1 MRRYSRRDG
10 AAGLLVAIRRAVIV
24 VGAGLSGLTAA
35 YRLAQGGVD
44 VAVLEARERVGG
56 RAWRLPVGD
65 SFFEAG
71 CEALDNEHDSVL
83 GLAREAGVEVMEASP
98 WAGDSAPDLEGGELD
113 LFREF
118 DAQIHRLAERVD
130 PAHPGDIE
138 NAGRLDEQTL
148 AGWLR
153 ERGASER
160 VLQTA
165 ETMIAIGSSSVP
177 TDEMSLLAYA
187 AKLAAGATPTGLR
200 LHLDGGPSR
209 LAKRLAERLDV
220 RTGVA
225 VAALEQDANGVSV
238 HTAEGDVISAERAV
252 VAVPLTLQRELRF
265 EPPLPPHRQ
274 RALAEARYGDA
285 RKDAA
290 LFPGPAPS
298 LSKVLTE
305 DGFYYASTDDPRV
318 LVRFGGAAAAARE
331 IDFADVAGVAPRAVA
346 GVRWS
351 EEPWTRGTYLIL
363 GPGHLTTWGGRLG
376 EPHGR
381 IHFAGAEASTL
392 PSYMEGAARAGERA
406 AAEILA
412 LTG

>member
-1 MRRYSRRDG
+1 MS
-10 AAGLLVAIRRAVIV
+10 VQ
-24 VGAGLSGLTAA
+24 LSG
-35 YRLAQGGVD
+35 
-44 VAVLEARERVGG
+44 
-56 RAWRLPVGD
+56 GD
-65 SFFEAG
+65 TY
-71 CEALDNEHDSVL
+71 D
-83 GLAREAGVEVMEASP
+83 
-98 WAGDSAPDLEGGELD
+98 
-113 LFREF
+113 
-118 DAQIHRLAERVD
+118 AERV
-130 PAHPGDIE
+130 
-138 NAGRLDEQTL
+138 
-148 AGWLR
+148 
-153 ERGASER
+153 
-160 VLQTA
+160 VL
-165 ETMIAIGSSSVP
+165 
-177 TDEMSLLAYA
+177 
-187 AKLAAGATPTGLR
+187 
-200 LHLDGGPSR
+200 
-209 LAKRLAERLDV
+209 
-220 RTGVA
+220 
-225 VAALEQDANGVSV
+225 
-238 HTAEGDVISAERAV
+238 
-252 VAVPLTLQRELRF
+252 AVPLTLQRELRF

-392 PSYMEGAARAGERA
+392 PSYMEGAARAASAPPRRSSPSPADSVPARFAHHSRRRSSYRRVMTTKA
-406 AAEILA
+406 A
-412 LTG
+412 TPWGRRRSSRS

>member
-1 MRRYSRRDG
+1 
-10 AAGLLVAIRRAVIV
+10 VIV

-71 CEALDNEHDSVL
+71 CEALDNEHDSLL
-83 GLAREAGVEVMEASP
+83 GLAREARVEVMEASP

-118 DAQIHRLAERVD
+118 DAEIHRLAERVD
-130 PAHPGDIE
+130 PAHPDDLE
-138 NAGRLDEQTL
+138 DAGHLDATSL
-148 AGWLR
+148 SGWLQ
-153 ERGASER
+153 ERGASPR
-160 VLQTA
+160 VLDA
-165 ETMIAIGSSSVP
+165 VETKIAVGSSSVP
-177 TDEMSLLAYA
+177 TSKMSLLAYA

-209 LAKRLAERLDV
+209 LAARLAEQLDV

-225 VAALEQDANGVSV
+225 VAALEQDVSGVSV

-252 VAVPLTLQRELRF
+252 VAVPLTLQRKLRF
-265 EPPLPPHRQ
+265 EPSLPEHRR
-274 RALAEARYGDA
+274 RALEEARYGDA

-298 LSKVLTE
+298 LLKVLTE

-331 IDFADVAGVAPRAVA
+331 IDFADVTGVAPRAVA

-363 GPGHLTTWGGRLG
+363 GPRHLTTWGGRLG

-412 LTG
+412 LAG